1 MSVIA
6 VIPARY
12 ASTRFP
18 GKAIASIGGKPMI
31 QHVYERV
38 QEARYVAE
46 IRVATDDERIYGTV
60 RDFGGEAVMTSPA
73 HPSGT
78 DRIAEAVQG
87 TSFEW
92 VVNIQG
98 DEPLLDPRDIDAA
111 VLPLLESPDLPMST
125 LAKKIESEHEFFDP
139 NVVKVVVDAEG
150 FALYFSRSPI
160 PYNRTGWEKLSDG
173 EILRGNRVD
182 LPEPSFKHIGLY
194 VYRTGVLTTLA
205 SSAPAPLELSEGL
218 EQLRALESGYRIRV
232 VETQRDSIGVDVP
245 DDIHRVEERLR
256 V

>member
-1 MSVIA
+1 
-6 VIPARY
+6 
-12 ASTRFP
+12 
-18 GKAIASIGGKPMI
+18 MI

-60 RDFGGEAVMTSPA
+60 RDFGGEAVMTSSA

-87 TSFEW
+87 TTFEW

-173 EILRGNRVD
+173 EILRGSRVD

>member
-60 RDFGGEAVMTSPA
+60 RDFGGEAVMTSSA

-150 FALYFSRSPI
+150 FALYFSRSSDPI
-160 PYNRTGWEKLSDG
+160 QSDG
-173 EILRGNRVD
+173 MGKIVGRRN
-182 LPEPSFKHIGLY
+182 
-194 VYRTGVLTTLA
+194 
-205 SSAPAPLELSEGL
+205 PAGQSC
-218 EQLRALESGYRIRV
+218 
-232 VETQRDSIGVDVP
+232 
-245 DDIHRVEERLR
+245 
-256 V
+256 